1 MTSVNGKELAV
12 EVVGDGAWTV
22 LVHGLGGTSNVW
34 LPQVRVLRDRF
45 TCVVLD
51 LEGSGRSPA
60 TGTLTMAGFGDDLVG
75 LMDSL
80 GIDWAH
86 LVGHSMGTI
95 ICQHVAASRPDRVA
109 SLALLGPILEPPE
122 AARAGLKD
130 RAATARADGMAPI
143 ADALLAAATAA
154 ATRARQPVTCALVR
168 EFLMGQ
174 DPEGYARTCEALAAA
189 TAANLAAIQCP
200 VLLVTGDE
208 DKVAPPAT
216 AETMAGQIG
225 RADCR
230 ILSDCGHWTPI
241 EQVDGVNAA
250 LTRFYDG
257 L

>member
-12 EVVGDGAWTV
+12 EVVGVGAWTV

-86 LVGHSMGTI
+86 LVGHSMGTM

-122 AARAGLKD
+122 
-130 RAATARADGMAPI
+130 
-143 ADALLAAATAA
+143 
-154 ATRARQPVTCALVR
+154 
-168 EFLMGQ
+168 
-174 DPEGYARTCEALAAA
+174 
-189 TAANLAAIQCP
+189 
-200 VLLVTGDE
+200 
-208 DKVAPPAT
+208 
-216 AETMAGQIG
+216 G
-225 RADCR
+225 RA
-230 ILSDCGHWTPI
+230 P
-241 EQVDGVNAA
+241 A
-250 LTRFYDG
+250 
-257 L
+257 